1 MKQVLSLKKFVR
13 IAMLTALAAVLT
25 MFPQIPTGT
34 GGYVHFGDSIIYLA
48 AVFMGP
54 WAGAAVGA
62 IGHSIADLMSG
73 YAIFAFPTF
82 VIKGCIGYTVGKIVS
97 GKLQPKRMIMAA
109 LAALGIVTFGY
120 FLAEWPM
127 YGIAAAVVV
136 FISSPVQW
144 LMSIVASAFFIPIVQ
159 KISHQIGLK

>member
-1 MKQVLSLKKFVR
+1 MKPTFPLKKFIR

-62 IGHSIADLMSG
+62 IGHSLADLMSG
-73 YAIFAFPTF
+73 YAVFALPTF
-82 VIKGCIGYTVGKIVS
+82 FIKGCIGYTVGKIIS
-97 GKLQPKRMIMAA
+97 GKPSRKRLLLAA
-109 LAALGIVTFGY
+109 LAALAIVTLGY
-120 FLAEWPM
+120 FLIELPL
-127 YGIAAAVVV
+127 YGIAAALVV
-136 FISSPVQW
+136 FISSPIQW
-144 LMSIVASAFFIPIVQ
+144 LMSIVASALFISLIQ
-159 KISHQIGLK
+159 KIGRHIGLK